1 MKKRIIASLLAL
13 SITLSLCSCAG
24 TSESGTQSLVS
35 NPFETSENENS
46 ETPTEDERY
55 ELYDKYQS
63 GSLSLDFSEMND
75 AQNVEYNGE
84 EINITFSANAAN
96 NQEDITIG
104 YMAFIGGI
112 PQLISVNGS
121 EEAETVSVSFPKD
134 EITNVSIN
142 IKPRVTKEIED
153 KKELN
158 LQIISIFN
166 IDYVPQGQ
174 YVGFGFGNINAGSTV
189 YTACLTMN
197 EKAETV
203 ELSGNAEFENIP
215 ASDSSLKSYTLKKAG
230 EMDSGA
236 TLKMFSVNNE
246 TEHLILDN
254 NTQTCDV
261 IFDGT
266 DFDTYN
272 VLFYANHKRVQ
283 VNGKD
288 YATVSAKAGYV
299 PKLTA
304 TLENVNNHDIV
315 YAIAVPLTD
324 DYTKARLLK
333 TTSQLSFSPDDEI
346 IANSTTQSVADTST
360 DVPESEPENS
370 STVTSNSK
378 LYKYNVVG
386 YIDDDM
392 NYLLLYQENSEH
404 EADYDYAYS
413 VYDKST
419 GEISEVFKSTNG
431 FKGRIYPWD
440 ISCCDGQFTY
450 IENILSED
458 RRDVIEIFAV
468 TYNEKFEEISRLSNL
483 TLDENIYYVSAVYSK
498 QIDKY
503 FVCYKQP
510 GVDAYSIGRF
520 SKDGKE
526 EEKIFSESDYRCCH
540 NILLADNRIILNKY
554 GEDPN
559 RYSIQ
564 VIDFEGNEIT
574 EDMPQSPDYDAWM
587 GQKMG
592 KYYCLL
598 SKRTGYEPMFE
609 QLPED
614 TLYLYDSEQDKIVEF
629 KPEES
634 IEMGCVRITP
644 DGTKAVTIISNE
656 VVNEEHTNLL
666 YTDLVIKIYDLD
678 TGEKINE
685 IKSEKGKAI
694 CGRNMQAFDDR
705 IVIYEDSYTD
715 YILYQIRYDEQ
726 VG

>member
-1 MKKRIIASLLAL
+1 MKKLIIASLLAL

-24 TSESGTQSLVS
+24 TSESDTQSLVS

-46 ETPTEDERY
+46 ETHTEDERY

-63 GSLSLDFSEMND
+63 GGLQLDFSETGNV
-75 AQNVEYNGE
+75 QNIEYNGE
-84 EINITFSANAAN
+84 EINIVFSANSTGN
-96 NQEDITIG
+96 KEEITNG
-104 YMAFIGGI
+104 YMAFIGGV

-121 EEAETVSVSFPKD
+121 EAAETVNVDFPKD
-134 EITNVSIN
+134 EITKVSIS
-142 IKPRVTKEIED
+142 IKPRITKKLED

-158 LQIISIFN
+158 LQIVSIFN
-166 IDYVPQGQ
+166 IGYVPQGK
-174 YVGFGFGNINAGSTV
+174 YAGFGFGNINAGSTV

-230 EMDSGA
+230 EIDSGA
-236 TLKMFSVNNE
+236 TLKMFSANNE
-246 TEHLILDN
+246 TERLILDKS
-254 NTQTCDV
+254 TQNCEV

-272 VLFYANHKRVQ
+272 VFFYVNHKRVQ

-315 YAIAVPLTD
+315 YTIAVPLTD
-324 DYTKARLLK
+324 DYTKARILK

-346 IANSTTQSVADTST
+346 IANSTMQSVADTSSE
-360 DVPESEPENS
+360 VPVSEPENS
-370 STVTSNSK
+370 NTAASNSK

-419 GEISEVFKSTNG
+419 GEISEAFKSTNG

-458 RRDVIEIFAV
+458 QRDVIEKYAV
-468 TYNEKFEEISRLSNL
+468 TYNEKFEEISRLNNL

-498 QIDKY
+498 QFDKY
-503 FVCYKQP
+503 FVCYTKEDVE
-510 GVDAYSIGRF
+510 GFTIGRF

-526 EEKIFSESDYRCCH
+526 EEVIFSESDCGYCH
-540 NILLADNRIILNKY
+540 NILLAENRLILNKY
-554 GEDPN
+554 RHNPN

-574 EDMPQSPDYDAWM
+574 EDMQQSPDYDADM
-587 GQKMG
+587 GQKLG

-598 SKRTGYEPMFE
+598 STRTGYEPMFE

-644 DGTKAVTIISNE
+644 DGTKAVTITENNVE
-656 VVNEEHTNLL
+656 NEEHTNLL
-666 YTDLVIKIYDLD
+666 YTDLVIKIYDLE

-685 IKSEKGKAI
+685 IKNDKGSGVK
-694 CGRNMQAFDDR
+694 GRNIQAFDDR
-705 IVIYEDSYTD
+705 IVIYEGSYTD
-715 YILYQIRYDEQ
+715 YILYQFRYDEQ

>member
-46 ETPTEDERY
+46 ETPEYDERY

-63 GSLSLDFSEMND
+63 GSLAFDFSEMND
-75 AQNVEYNGE
+75 TQNIEYNGE
-84 EINITFSANAAN
+84 EINIVFSANSAGN
-96 NQEDITIG
+96 KEKITDG
-104 YMAFIGGI
+104 YMAFIGGV

-121 EEAETVSVSFPKD
+121 EEAETVNVDFPKD
-134 EITNVSIN
+134 EITKVSIS
-142 IKPRVTKEIED
+142 IKPRITKELED

-158 LQIISIFN
+158 LQIVSIFN
-166 IDYVPQGQ
+166 IGYVPQGK
-174 YVGFGFGNINAGSTV
+174 YAGFGFGNINAGSTV

-215 ASDSSLKSYTLKKAG
+215 ASDSSLKSYRLKKAG

-236 TLKMFSVNNE
+236 TLKMFSANNE
-246 TEHLILDN
+246 TEHLVLDN
-254 NTQTCDV
+254 NTLTCDV
-261 IFDGT
+261 IFDGA
-266 DFDTYN
+266 DFETYN
-272 VLFYANHKRVQ
+272 VFFYVNHKRVQ
-283 VNGKD
+283 INGKD

-526 EEKIFSESDYRCCH
+526 EEKIFSESDCGCCQ
-540 NILLADNRIILNKY
+540 NILLADNRLILNKSSSN
-554 GEDPN
+554 PHHC
-559 RYSIQ
+559 SIQ

-574 EDMPQSPDYDAWM
+574 EDIPQSPDYDADM

-598 SKRTGYEPMFE
+598 STRTGYEPMFE

-644 DGTKAVTIISNE
+644 DGTKAVTITE
-656 VVNEEHTNLL
+656 YDVVNEEHTNLL

-685 IKSEKGKAI
+685 IKSEKGRGI
-694 CGRNMQAFDDR
+694 MGRNIQAFDDR
-705 IVIYEDSYTD
+705 IIIYEGSYTN
-715 YILYQIRYDEQ
+715 YILYQFKYDEQ

>member
-13 SITLSLCSCAG
+13 SITLSLCSCVG

-46 ETPTEDERY
+46 ETPEYDERY

-63 GSLSLDFSEMND
+63 GSLAFDFSEMND
-75 AQNVEYNGE
+75 TQNIEYNGE
-84 EINITFSANAAN
+84 EINIVFSANSAGN
-96 NQEDITIG
+96 KEKITDG
-104 YMAFIGGI
+104 YMAFIGGV

-121 EEAETVSVSFPKD
+121 EEAETVNVDFPKD
-134 EITNVSIN
+134 EITKVSIS
-142 IKPRVTKEIED
+142 IKPRITKELED

-158 LQIISIFN
+158 LQIVSIFN
-166 IDYVPQGQ
+166 IGYVPQGK
-174 YVGFGFGNINAGSTV
+174 YAGFGFGNINAGSTV

-215 ASDSSLKSYTLKKAG
+215 ASDSSLKSYRLKKAG

-236 TLKMFSVNNE
+236 TLKMFSANNE
-246 TEHLILDN
+246 TEHLVLDN
-254 NTQTCDV
+254 NTLTCDV
-261 IFDGT
+261 IFDGA
-266 DFDTYN
+266 DFETYN
-272 VLFYANHKRVQ
+272 VFFYVNHKRVQ
-283 VNGKD
+283 INGKD

-346 IANSTTQSVADTST
+346 IANSTTQSVADTSSE
-360 DVPESEPENS
+360 VPVSEPENS
-370 STVTSNSK
+370 STATSNSK
-378 LYKYNVVG
+378 LYHYNVVG

-392 NYLLLYQENSEH
+392 NYLLLYIDRDSLIGNEDE
-404 EADYDYAYS
+404 DYFYIYYI
-413 VYDKST
+413 YDKTT
-419 GEISEVFKSTNG
+419 GEIYEALRTIKPPFLIT
-431 FKGRIYPWD
+431 
-440 ISCCDGQFTY
+440 CCDGQFTCIY
-450 IENILSED
+450 ETVLEDNRTLSS
-458 RRDVIEIFAV
+458 IFAI
-468 TYNEKFEEISRLSNL
+468 TYNEKLEEISRLSNL
-483 TLDENIYYVSAVYSK
+483 AIDKGIYYISAVYSK
-498 QIDKY
+498 QLDKY
-503 FVCYKQP
+503 FVCYAQP
-510 GVDAYSIGRF
+510 GVEGYTIGRF

-526 EEKIFSESDYRCCH
+526 EEKIFSESDCGCCQ
-540 NILLADNRIILNKY
+540 NILLADNRLILNKSSSN
-554 GEDPN
+554 PHHC
-559 RYSIQ
+559 SIQ

-574 EDMPQSPDYDAWM
+574 EDIPQSPDYDADM

-598 SKRTGYEPMFE
+598 STRTGYEPMFE

-644 DGTKAVTIISNE
+644 DGTKAVTITE
-656 VVNEEHTNLL
+656 YDVVNEEHTNLL

-685 IKSEKGKAI
+685 IKSEKGRGI
-694 CGRNMQAFDDR
+694 MGRNIQAFDDR
-705 IVIYEDSYTD
+705 IIIYEGSYTN
-715 YILYQIRYDEQ
+715 YILYQFKYDEQ

>member
-24 TSESGTQSLVS
+24 TSESDTQSLVS

-46 ETPTEDERY
+46 KTPTEDERY

-63 GSLSLDFSEMND
+63 GGLQLDFSETGNV
-75 AQNVEYNGE
+75 QNIEYNGE
-84 EINITFSANAAN
+84 EINIVFSANSTGN
-96 NQEDITIG
+96 KEEITNG
-104 YMAFIGGI
+104 YMAFIGGV

-121 EEAETVSVSFPKD
+121 EAAETVNVDFPKD
-134 EITNVSIN
+134 EITKVSIS
-142 IKPRVTKEIED
+142 IKPRITKELED

-158 LQIISIFN
+158 LQIVSIFN
-166 IDYVPQGQ
+166 IGYVPQGK
-174 YVGFGFGNINAGSTV
+174 YAGFGFGNINAGSTV

-203 ELSGNAEFENIP
+203 ELSGNAGFENIP

-230 EMDSGA
+230 EIDSGA
-236 TLKMFSVNNE
+236 TLKMFSANNE
-246 TEHLILDN
+246 TERLILDKS
-254 NTQTCDV
+254 TQNCEV

-272 VLFYANHKRVQ
+272 VFFYVNHKRVQ

-324 DYTKARLLK
+324 DFTKTGTIK
-333 TTSQLSFSPDDEI
+333 STSQLSFSPDDEI
-346 IANSTTQSVADTST
+346 ITNPATQPPADTST
-360 DVPESEPENS
+360 EAPESEPENS
-370 STVTSNSK
+370 NTATSNSK
-378 LYKYNVVG
+378 LYHYNVVG

-392 NYLLLYQENSEH
+392 NYLLLYLDRDSLVGNEDE
-404 EADYDYAYS
+404 DYYYIYYI
-413 VYDKST
+413 YDKTT
-419 GEISEVFKSTNG
+419 GEIYEALRTIKPPFM
-431 FKGRIYPWD
+431 
-440 ISCCDGQFTY
+440 ISCCDGQFTCLY
-450 IENILSED
+450 ETVLEDDRTLSS
-458 RRDVIEIFAV
+458 IFAI
-468 TYNEKFEEISRLSNL
+468 TYNEKLEEISRLSNL
-483 TLDENIYYVSAVYSK
+483 PIDNDIFYESAIYSK
-498 QIDKY
+498 QLDKY
-503 FVCYKQP
+503 FVCYTKEDVE
-510 GVDAYSIGRF
+510 GYTIGRF
-520 SKDGKE
+520 SKDGE
-526 EEKIFSESDYRCCH
+526 EEEIIFSESDCGWCR
-540 NILLADNRIILNKY
+540 NILLGDNRIILNKY
-554 GEDPN
+554 SYHPN

-574 EDMPQSPDYDAWM
+574 EDMQQSPDYDGWM
-587 GQKMG
+587 GQKLG

-598 SKRTGYEPMFE
+598 STRTGYEPMFE

-634 IEMGCVRITP
+634 IEMGCIRITP

-666 YTDLVIKIYDLD
+666 YADNVIKIYDLD
-678 TGEKINE
+678 TGKKINE
-685 IKSEKGKAI
+685 IKIDKGKAI

-705 IVIYEDSYTD
+705 MVIYEYSDTN
-715 YILYQIRYDEQ
+715 YILYEIKYDE
-726 VG
+726 

>member
-1 MKKRIIASLLAL
+1 MKKLIIASLLAIAL
-13 SITLSLCSCAG
+13 VFSLCSCAG

-46 ETPTEDERY
+46 ETPEYDERY

-63 GSLSLDFSEMND
+63 GSLAFDFSEMND
-75 AQNVEYNGE
+75 AQNIEYNGE
-84 EINITFSANAAN
+84 KINITFSANAAN
-96 NQEDITIG
+96 NREDITIG

-112 PQLISVNGS
+112 PQVISVNGS
-121 EEAETVSVSFPKD
+121 EEVETVSVNFPKD

-142 IKPRVTKEIED
+142 IKPRITKELED

-158 LQIISIFN
+158 LQIVSIFN
-166 IDYVPQGQ
+166 IGYVPQGK
-174 YVGFGFGNINAGSTV
+174 YAGFGFGNINAGSTV

-230 EMDSGA
+230 EMSSGA
-236 TLKMFSVNNE
+236 MLKLYSKDNE
-246 TEHLILDN
+246 TEHLILDKS
-254 NTQTCDV
+254 TQTCDV
-261 IFDGT
+261 LFDGA

-272 VLFYANHKRVQ
+272 VFFYVNHKRVQ

-304 TLENVNNHDIV
+304 ILENVNNHDIV
-315 YAIAVPLTD
+315 YAIAVPLTN
-324 DYTKARLLK
+324 DYTKARILK
-333 TTSQLSFSPDDEI
+333 TTSRLSFSPDDDI
-346 IANSTTQSVADTST
+346 IVNSSTQLPADTST

-370 STVTSNSK
+370 NTAASDSV

-386 YIDDDM
+386 YIDNDL
-392 NYLLLYQENSEH
+392 NYLLLYKRASDEPEDGL
-404 EADYDYAYS
+404 DYTYS

-419 GEISEVFKSTNG
+419 GKTTESLRSQKS
-431 FKGRIYPWD
+431 PWD
-440 ISCCDGQFTY
+440 ISCCNGQFTY
-450 IENILSED
+450 IDENLTED
-458 RRDVIEIFAV
+458 QSATSEIFAV
-468 TYNEKFEEISRLSNL
+468 TYNEKLEEISRLSNL
-483 TLDENIYYVSAVYSK
+483 AIDKGIYYISAVYSK
-498 QIDKY
+498 QLDKY
-503 FVCYKQP
+503 FVCYAQP
-510 GVDAYSIGRF
+510 GVEGYTIGRF

-526 EEKIFSESDYRCCH
+526 EEKIFSESDCGCCQ
-540 NILLADNRIILNKY
+540 NILLADNRLILNKSSSNPHY
-554 GEDPN
+554 C
-559 RYSIQ
+559 SIQ

-574 EDMPQSPDYDAWM
+574 EDIPQSPDYDADM

-598 SKRTGYEPMFE
+598 STRTGYEPMFE

-644 DGTKAVTIISNE
+644 DGTKAVTITE
-656 VVNEEHTNLL
+656 YDVVNEEHTNLL

-685 IKSEKGKAI
+685 IKSEKGRGI
-694 CGRNMQAFDDR
+694 MGRNIQAFDDR
-705 IVIYEDSYTD
+705 IIIYEGSYTN
-715 YILYQIRYDEQ
+715 YILYQFKYDEQ